1 MEFLIDGKKVR
12 LNPYNMRYSPL
23 IGEGTKAR
31 VYLIGEKAYKLY
43 KPFCDT
49 ELMTKETID
58 YLKEIPTKRV
68 ILPKSPILDKKRR
81 LKGYISKYI
90 VDFGISLY
98 LKHNGR
104 NINYKYIN
112 FVEKSDKN
120 YNEIYE
126 KIENKVNEFFGINN
140 TLILLFK

>member
-1 MEFLIDGKKVR
+1 MYIENSIKNVLEKENIKINNYSSDMLLVNIINNKKKID
-12 LNPYNMRYSPL
+12 NY
-23 IGEGTKAR
+23 
-31 VYLIGEKAYKLY
+31 
-43 KPFCDT
+43 
-49 ELMTKETID
+49 
-58 YLKEIPTKRV
+58 
-68 ILPKSPILDKKRR
+68 
-81 LKGYISKYI
+81 YI

-98 LKHNGR
+98 LKHDGR

-126 KIENKVNEFFGINN
+126 KIENKVNEFFRINN

>member
-49 ELMTKETID
+49 ELMTKEKID

-68 ILPKSPILDKKRR
+68 ILPESPILDKTR
-81 LKGYISKYI
+81 YIS
-90 VDFGISLY
+90 
-98 LKHNGR
+98 
-104 NINYKYIN
+104 
-112 FVEKSDKN
+112 
-120 YNEIYE
+120 
-126 KIENKVNEFFGINN
+126 
-140 TLILLFK
+140 T